1 VVRLVL
7 PLVGVCLFFA
17 ISWITVRFLRPREPR
32 KFFLLFAILLAAAL
46 VVVYTRV
53 WPLARLD
60 DAIGLVACVLAQFLV
75 CLTIWNAFYSLLWGF
90 SGSLMHDLHVTP
102 ALRDRD
108 ALIRSYEGDGPVD
121 RIMAR
126 RLPNMVKGGWISFR
140 PPVLEL
146 RAKGKV
152 VALGTLAAFRFFSL
166 GMGGGVK

>member
-1 VVRLVL
+1 MVRLGL
-7 PLVGVCLFFA
+7 PLGGVCLFFA
-17 ISWITVRFLRPREPR
+17 ISWVTVRFFRPREPR
-32 KFFLLFAILLAAAL
+32 KFFLLYAVLLAAAL
-46 VVVYTRV
+46 VVVYTHF
-53 WPLARLD
+53 WPLVRLD
-60 DAIGLVACVLAQFLV
+60 DAIGLVGCVLAQFLI
-75 CLTIWNAFYSLLWGF
+75 CLTLWNAFYSLLWGF
-90 SGSLMHDLHVTP
+90 SGSLMCDLHTTP

-126 RLPNMVKGGWISFR
+126 RLPNMVKGGWIAFR

-146 RAKGKV
+146 RPKGKI